1 MPAVGFKAF
10 EYAEHLLGWLAVSAV
25 RHQFCVAQDGVE
37 RRSQL
42 MSHIG
47 EELRLVL
54 ARLFELSALIFDF
67 MEQPRIL
74 DGQCRLRRK
83 GLDQVDS
90 VLRKGAGRFATDY
103 QRAHD

>member
-1 MPAVGFKAF
+1 MT
-10 EYAEHLLGWLAVSAV
+10 
-25 RHQFCVAQDGVE
+25 
-37 RRSQL
+37 
-42 MSHIG
+42 HIG

-54 ARLFELSALIFDF
+54 ACDFELVAFVLDL

-90 VLRKGAGRFATDY
+90 VLRKGAGRFATDH
-103 QRAHD
+103 QRAHDIFPGLQ